1 MRACVISS
9 AERIRS
15 CVLTNAFSD
24 IPAGVQGVER
34 GDGRDSDRK
43 EKGKWEVSFKERR
56 EEKAIYLLIQDVSAF
71 RESICSTCQHSL

>member
-24 IPAGVQGVER
+24 IPARVQGVER
-34 GDGRDSDRK
+34 GDGRDRDRK
-43 EKGKWEVSFKERR
+43 DKGDEFKVRR
-56 EEKAIYLLIQDVSAF
+56 GKGNISVDSG
-71 RESICSTCQHSL
+71 CQHI

>member
-24 IPAGVQGVER
+24 IPARVQGVER
-34 GDGRDSDRK
+34 GDGRNRDRK
-43 EKGKWEVSFKERR
+43 DKGKWEMSLRYV
-56 EEKAIYLLIQDVSAF
+56 EEKAIYP
-71 RESICSTCQHSL
+71 

>member
-15 CVLTNAFSD
+15 CVLANAFSD

-34 GDGRDSDRK
+34 GDGRGRVRRD
-43 EKGKWEVSFKERR
+43 KGKGKISFKVRR
-56 EEKAIYLLIQDVSAF
+56 EENAIYLLIQ
-71 RESICSTCQHSL
+71 ECQHI